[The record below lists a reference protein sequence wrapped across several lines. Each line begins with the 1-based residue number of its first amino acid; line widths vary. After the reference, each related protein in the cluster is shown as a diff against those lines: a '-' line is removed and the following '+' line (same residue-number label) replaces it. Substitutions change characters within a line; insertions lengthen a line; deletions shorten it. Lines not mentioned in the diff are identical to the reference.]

1 MKVFLLFFLLF
12 YSFANVKSQHIE
24 QPDYSKFETRFFPPS
39 NLTPSPLNT
48 ESNVVTS
55 AEGYDNFYLGV
66 DFGEPYIATNPN
78 DFRNSA
84 TAYNINNYYVT
95 LNGIDWVKKGVSF
108 PGASQIG
115 DPVLTFDSLGNLY
128 YTQLYQ
134 SGSVYGIWVT
144 KSTDKGLTFT
154 TTASAH
160 SSTVGLADK
169 QWITADQT
177 GGPYSNYVYLGW
189 RQFGSSGMRF
199 VRSTNGGINWSS
211 PITLSGDQGAYVT
224 VGANGNIQGGN
235 VYFGCTSGSSI
246 RVYRSSDGGSSFNAG
261 VTAVSGIAGPGV
273 ICAGRY
279 TMKNCIRTN
288 YFPLMAAD
296 NSFTST
302 RGNVYIIYAA
312 NPAGTDLADIYLVRS
327 TDFGTTWSAPL
338 RINDD
343 ATLTD
348 QWMPAISLDKKTG
361 KIFICWYDSRNDAA
375 GNLLT
380 EIYGTHSTNGGVSF
394 VQNYKISNAQMN
406 PNSMAVGQPGG
417 EKYIGDY
424 IGNSTVTSST
434 SLNSFMDAR
443 YNTMGSFVSYSADF
457 AMISDITQK
466 YINNNDSVI
475 VTVKIPS
482 VRGGFNERVKFV
494 LNLDTIPSSGSIQL
508 NFRNGKDSITTFP
521 DSVKVVVK
529 TSGSVTPGRYRVN
542 ITGSGITGIPVHRRT
557 VDLIVNSSILSIGT
571 NREGICDFKI
581 NSTSYNTRQNL
592 LFSNGSTISV
602 QALGPKTTGG
612 YLYTFLNWSDGGD
625 TTHNIQV
632 TAPFTLTAN
641 YKAAY
646 KLILNSI
653 AGNTFGGGL
662 FYDSAATVT
671 FGVTNKIVNYNGQ
684 TYMFRGWTG
693 SGSGSYTSTDSTGN
707 DTTITISLSNPIA
720 ETARWQLIV
729 GINNISSVIPNE
741 WKLYQN
747 YPNPFNP
754 STTLSFFIG
763 EQSFVRLKVY
773 DVLGNEIVTLV
784 NEEKQ
789 SGKYEIE
796 FSATD
801 LPGRSGSALASG
813 IYFYQ
818 LQIGSFTQIRKM
830 VYLR

>member
-1 MKVFLLFFLLF
+1 MRLFLLLLLLTYAF
-12 YSFANVKSQHIE
+12 SNINSQHLE
-24 QPDYSKFETRFFPPS
+24 QPDYSKFESRVFPPS
-39 NLTPSPLNT
+39 NYSFSPLNT

-55 AEGYDNFYLGV
+55 EEGYDNFYLGV

-95 LNGIDWVKKGVSF
+95 TNGIDWVKKGVSF

-134 SGSVYGIWVT
+134 SGSTYGIWVT

-177 GGPYSNYVYLGW
+177 GGPYSNNVYLGW

-199 VRSTNGGINWSS
+199 VRSTNGGLNWSV

-246 RVYRSSDGGSSFNAG
+246 RIYRSTDGGASFGAG
-261 VTAVSGIAGPGV
+261 IVAVSGIAGPGV
-273 ICAGRY
+273 ICAGRN

-296 NSFTST
+296 NSFTSS

-312 NPAGTDLADIYLVRS
+312 NPAGSDLADIFLVRS
-327 TDFGTTWSAPL
+327 TDFGTTWSPPM

-348 QWMPAISLDKKTG
+348 QWMPAISIEKKSG
-361 KIFICWYDSRNDAA
+361 KIFICWYDSRNDPT

-380 EIYGTHSTNGGVSF
+380 EIYGTHSTNGGISF
-394 VQNYKISNAQMN
+394 VSNYKISNAQMN

-457 AMISDITQK
+457 AMISDLTQK
-466 YINNNDSVI
+466 YLNNNDSVTI
-475 VTVKIPS
+475 SVKVPS

-494 LNLDTIPSSGSIQL
+494 LELDTLPVNGTIQL
-508 NFRNGKDSITTFP
+508 SFKNGKDSITTFP
-521 DSVKVVVK
+521 DSVVILAK
-529 TSGSVTPGRYRVN
+529 TTGTVSPGRYRLN
-542 ITGSGITGIPVHRRT
+542 ITGSGVTGIPVHRRT
-557 VDLIVNSSILSIGT
+557 VELLVNSSIINVGT
-571 NREGICDFKI
+571 NREGICDFTV
-581 NSTSYNTRQNL
+581 NGNQYNTRQDL
-592 LFSNGSTISV
+592 LFANGSSINVKAIS
-602 QALGPKTTGG
+602 PKTAGG
-612 YLYTFLNWSDGGD
+612 FQYIFRNWSDGGD
-625 TTHNIQV
+625 TAHNINI
-632 TAPFTLTAN
+632 TSPLTLTAN
-641 YKAAY
+641 YRVAY
-646 KLILNSI
+646 KMFLNSI

-662 FYDSAATVT
+662 FYDSASSTT
-671 FGVTNKIVNYNGQ
+671 FGVTSRIVNFNGS
-684 TYMFRGWTG
+684 TYSFRGWTG
-693 SGSGSYTSTDSTGN
+693 AGTGAYTSPDSSGN
-707 DTTITISLSNPIA
+707 DTSITITINNPII
-720 ETARWQLIV
+720 ETARWQQIV
-729 GINNISSVIPNE
+729 GINNLSSEIPAE
-741 WKLYQN
+741 WKLHQN

-754 STTLSFFIG
+754 ITNITID
-763 EQSFVRLKVY
+763 VLKNETVKLIVY
-773 DVLGNEIVTLV
+773 DALGRETETLLNERLAP
-784 NEEKQ
+784 
-789 SGKYEIE
+789 GKYNVT
-796 FSATD
+796 FNAS
-801 LPGRSGSALASG
+801 RYSSG
-813 IYFYQ
+813 IYFYR
-818 LQIGSFTQIRKM
+818 IISDSFKDIKKM
-830 VYLR
+830 LLIK